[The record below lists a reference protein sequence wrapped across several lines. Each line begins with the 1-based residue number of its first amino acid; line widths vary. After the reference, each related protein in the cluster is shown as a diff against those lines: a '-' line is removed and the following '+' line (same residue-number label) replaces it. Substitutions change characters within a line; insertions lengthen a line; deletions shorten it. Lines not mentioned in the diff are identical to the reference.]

1 MPPITI
7 EIRQAAAGRPYSE
20 STLRNYVR
28 AWSEIFGALPR
39 SRPRGTVLLVTP
51 LLSVFDKVH
60 ALRSDGPYTIRERF
74 VHVLDEDVLALPNVA
89 AAYSE
94 LLEEAEL
101 IGVGATVARL
111 QTHILKGLVGRL
123 RRLEETQRSNTAQL
137 TAEIDTVFDGVYANL
152 ASLLG
157 EQARAV
163 SQVKDILN
171 DYAGYLSWSERVAL
185 DLVAANSSAE

>member
-1 MPPITI
+1 MPPITL

-60 ALRSDGPYTIRERF
+60 ALRSEGLYTIRERF
-74 VHVLDEDVLALPNVA
+74 VHAIDNDVLALPNVA
-89 AAYSE
+89 AAYSA

-101 IGVGATVARL
+101 VGVAATVARL
-111 QTHILKGLVGRL
+111 HTHILKGLVDRL
-123 RRLEETQRSNTAQL
+123 RRLEETQRSNAAQL
-137 TAEIDTVFDGVYANL
+137 TAEIDMVFDGVYANL

-157 EQARAV
+157 EQAHAV

-171 DYAGYLSWSERVAL
+171 GYAGYLSWSERVAR